1 MSTIIP
7 YTTLFRSLGAAEQ
20 HPYAVGLRRIEAE
33 LTRLPADDVLLI
45 FCVDPHGLRPSAR
58 VGAEGGNQR
67 IARSA
72 VPHTDLDFQCQTADE
87 RPREGRRR
95 DHGWKEVEPRRT
107 CAVARIGDLELRPP
121 GRRGSRGLVLAAHGE
136 EDCRER
142 GT

>member
-1 MSTIIP
+1 MP
-7 YTTLFRSLGAAEQ
+7 LNG
-20 HPYAVGLRRIEAE
+20 
-33 LTRLPADDVLLI
+33 VLLSFWI
-45 FCVDPHGLRPSAR
+45 DSHGLGSRAR
-58 VGAEGGNQR
+58 LGSEGGDWR
-67 IARSA
+67 AARSA